1 MILLFLENFKIS
13 LSSVFANKTRSLL
26 TALGIII
33 GVLSVT
39 LMGTLISGLDR
50 SFESSMSWL
59 GKDILYVSRYQWF
72 SDMEWWEVRNR
83 PRMLPEYVE
92 KIKKRSKYA
101 LAVAPVMQRGASLS
115 YKEKKHVLKF
125 LARVKITCRP

>member
-1 MILLFLENFKIS
+1 
-13 LSSVFANKTRSLL
+13 
-26 TALGIII
+26 
-33 GVLSVT
+33 
-39 LMGTLISGLDR
+39 MGTLISGLDR

-92 KIKKRSKYA
+92 KIKERSKYA

-115 YKEKKHVLKF
+115 YKEKKTRTEIF
-125 LARVKITCRP
+125 GTSEDYMQTISTCLLYTSPSPRD